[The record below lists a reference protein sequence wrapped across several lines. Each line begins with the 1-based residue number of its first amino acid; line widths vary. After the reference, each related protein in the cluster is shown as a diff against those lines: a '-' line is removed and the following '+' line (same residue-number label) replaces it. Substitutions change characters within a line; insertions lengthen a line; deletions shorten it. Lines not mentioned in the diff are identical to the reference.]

1 MKILQIG
8 KYYYPHMGGIENH
21 LYILSNELVRHGHDV
36 TVFVSND
43 SNKYEEDSISGVK
56 VFRYPEFFRILN
68 APISF
73 FKKIDR
79 KDFDIIHVH
88 LPNPMASI
96 YALFNSGDNLIV
108 TYHSDVI
115 KGGIVG
121 KILNSLYTHFFL
133 KPLLTKADK
142 ILATSQNYVSGSK
155 ILQDYSGKVE
165 IVPYGIDLDI
175 FNHDD
180 NRSIIKELKS
190 NYKNKKVLLFI
201 GRLVPYKGLEYLIYA
216 MTEVVSKFR
225 DTKLIIVGDGPL
237 TTKLK
242 ELVLRLRLN
251 DYVEFVSGL
260 HNTKTPPYYH
270 LSDVFVLP
278 SVYKA
283 EAFGIV
289 QLEAMACG
297 KPIISTSVDGSGI
310 SFVNQNNKTGIVV
323 TPRNPKALSD
333 AIKKLLKAPKLRK
346 TFGNNGKERVEK
358 YFSKQVMVRK
368 ILDSYESILKR
379 LKGI

>member
-21 LYILSNELVRHGHDV
+21 LYILSNELVHLGHDV

-43 SNKYEEDSISGVK
+43 SNKYEENSISGVK

-73 FKKIDR
+73 FKKVGR
-79 KDFDIIHVH
+79 KDFDIVHAH

-96 YALFNSGDNLIV
+96 YALFNSGDNLVV
-108 TYHSDVI
+108 TYHSDII
-115 KGGIVG
+115 KNGIVG
-121 KILNSLYTHFFL
+121 KILSSLYTHFFL
-133 KPLLTKADK
+133 NPLLNKAKK
-142 ILATSQNYVSGSK
+142 ILATSPNYASGSK
-155 ILQDYSGKVE
+155 ILQRYSGKVE

-175 FNHDD
+175 FSLGGKKD
-180 NRSIIKELKS
+180 IINKLRS

-201 GRLVPYKGLEYLIYA
+201 GRLVPYKGLEYLISA
-216 MTEVVSKFR
+216 MPEVVKEFR
-225 DTKLIIVGDGPL
+225 DVKLIIVGDGPL
-237 TTKLK
+237 MPKL
-242 ELVLRLRLN
+242 ESLVFRLKLT

-260 HNTKTPPYYH
+260 HNTKTPHYYH
-270 LSDVFVLP
+270 LSDIFVLP

-297 KPIISTSVDGSGI
+297 KPVISTDVDGSGI

-323 TPRNPKALSD
+323 TPRDPKSLAG
-333 AIKKLLKAPKLRK
+333 AIKELLKDNKLRG
-346 TFGNNGKERVEK
+346 TFGKNGKERVEK
-358 YFSKQVMVRK
+358 HFSKQVMVEK
-368 ILDSYESILKR
+368 ILDVYESTLR
-379 LKGI
+379 RPQGI

>member
-21 LYILSNELVRHGHDV
+21 LHILSSELVRLGHDV
-36 TVFVSND
+36 TVLVSND

-73 FKKIDR
+73 FKKVDR
-79 KDFDIIHVH
+79 KYFDIIHIH
-88 LPNPMASI
+88 LPNPIASI
-96 YALFNSGDNLIV
+96 YALFNSGDNLVV
-108 TYHSDVI
+108 TYHSDII
-115 KGGIVG
+115 KSSIVG
-121 KILNSLYTHFFL
+121 KILNSLYTHLFL
-133 KPLLTKADK
+133 KPLLNKAKK
-142 ILATSQNYVSGSK
+142 ILATSPNYVSGSS
-155 ILQDYSGKVE
+155 ILQKYSGKVE

-175 FNHDD
+175 FNRDA
-180 NRSIIKELKS
+180 NRGIINILKS
-190 NYKNKKVLLFI
+190 DYKSKKILLFV
-201 GRLVPYKGLEYLIYA
+201 GRLVPYKGLDYLISA
-216 MTEVVSKFR
+216 MPEVVSEFR
-225 DTKLIIVGDGPL
+225 ETKLIIVGDGSL
-237 TTKLK
+237 MTKLK
-242 ELVLRLRLN
+242 DLVFRLKLN

-270 LSDVFVLP
+270 LSDIFVLP

-297 KPIISTSVDGSGI
+297 KPIISTNVDGSGI

-323 TPRNPKALSD
+323 KPRDSNSLSA
-333 AIKKLLKAPKLRK
+333 AIKKLLRDSKLREA
-346 TFGNNGKERVEK
+346 FGKNGKERVKK
-358 YFSKQVMVRK
+358 YFSKQVMVEK
-368 ILDSYESILKR
+368 ILGVYESTLRR